1 MILCVDAG
9 NTMIKFALYD
19 GDVKKA
25 ACRTLTKAE
34 KTGDDLGFFIL
45 DFFRAN
51 GISPAETEGIIVSSV
66 VPGVVGQMETACE
79 QYLKK
84 TPLFVSADI
93 QTGLTIATDDPKEMG
108 ADRICAAAAAAEY
121 YGCPVVIAN
130 FGTATCYDMVDSGRN
145 FCAAVTSPGLRTSA
159 ESLWDKAAL
168 LGEVKIKAPGSFL
181 SKNTTDS
188 LQAGLVYG
196 TVGQAEYIINGMK
209 KEAGELAAK
218 VVACGGYA
226 DIVAPLTRIIDH
238 VDDDLVFKGL
248 RLIYEKNGKH

>member
-9 NTMIKFALYD
+9 NTMIKFALYE

-25 ACRTLTKAE
+25 GCRTLTKAE

-45 DFFRAN
+45 NFLRAY
-51 GISPAETEGIIVSSV
+51 GVGTAELEGIIVSSV
-66 VPGVVGQMETACE
+66 VPGVVGQIESACE
-79 QYLKK
+79 NYLQQK
-84 TPLFVSADI
+84 PLFVSSDI
-93 QTGLTIATDDPKEMG
+93 QTGLIITTDDPREMG

-130 FGTATCYDMVDSGRN
+130 FGTATCYDMVDSHRN
-145 FCAAVTSPGLRTSA
+145 LCAAVTSPGIRTSA
-159 ESLWDKAAL
+159 ESLWEKAAL
-168 LGEVKIKAPGSFL
+168 LGEVDIKAPGSFL

-188 LQAGLVYG
+188 LQAGLIYG
-196 TVGQAEYIINGMK
+196 TVGQTEYIISGMK
-209 KEAGELAAK
+209 KEAGEMAAQ

-226 DIVAPLTRIIDH
+226 EMVAPLTAVIDH

-248 RLIYEKNGKH
+248 RLIYEKNRKH